1 MAMPQGLTPNAFSE
15 AMDTALRGE
24 REKGGVGRKSLNCE
38 RKGSET
44 VLEREGGLL
53 PRMKQT
59 NAHFREPLRDVLVP
73 AKAAGH
79 EGLPWNPPP
88 GKLGST

>member
-38 RKGSET
+38 RKGS
-44 VLEREGGLL
+44 
-53 PRMKQT
+53 
-59 NAHFREPLRDVLVP
+59 
-73 AKAAGH
+73 
-79 EGLPWNPPP
+79 
-88 GKLGST
+88 